1 MMMQYLWKQF
11 VLVGGLR
18 NPSLSHLPETVP
30 AGAPESDKDY
40 FTSLYRMFE
49 RSAEVRVC
57 IRAGGVRVLGAS
69 TWKRRLVLQSCSV
82 CSFLSAPFPTV
93 VRSLWGVRLGCP

>member
-49 RSAEVRVC
+49 RSAEVRAC
-57 IRAGGVRVLGAS
+57 IRALLVQWPWVLAHGKE
-69 TWKRRLVLQSCSV
+69 TWCCHSVSCVALCRLLV
-82 CSFLSAPFPTV
+82 
-93 VRSLWGVRLGCP
+93 